1 MNLTN
6 NEKLFLLE
14 IKKYINDISE
24 ETIYDG
30 KEICQKSKL
39 GPKIARAILSSLTKK
54 EILRYDGLLP
64 QNKHCWNPIYLGK
77 NYNKILEEL

>member
-6 NEKLFLLE
+6 N
-14 IKKYINDISE
+14 
-24 ETIYDG
+24 G

-54 EILRYDGLLP
+54 EILGYYGLLP
-64 QNKHCWNPIYLGK
+64 QNKHYDS
-77 NYNKILEEL
+77 